1 MLEQINLV
9 LLEVEES
16 MQKSIQSLEKEL
28 ANVRTGRA
36 NPALLDRISIDY
48 YGVDTPLKQIAAIS
62 VVEGTQLLIKPF
74 DKSTIKTI
82 EHAINASDLGINPQS
97 DSSGIR
103 LILPSLTGE
112 RRKELSKDV
121 EKIGE
126 EAKIAIRNIR
136 RIGNDELKK
145 LELPEDL
152 EKTNL
157 DNIQKLTDKY
167 IKVIDEVVSEK
178 VKEIQTN

>member
-16 MQKSIQSLEKEL
+16 MQKSIHSLEKEL

>member
-126 EAKIAIRNIR
+126 EAKIAIRNVR
-136 RIGNDELKK
+136 RDGNDGVKK